1 LREQR
6 VFALSL
12 KQRIRR
18 KRYSQVLYRGRPK
31 KEMDLAAICT
41 TPYAETL
48 FKEKDGEHK
57 PFPVLMTFHEQPV
70 RE

>member
-1 LREQR
+1 
-6 VFALSL
+6 
-12 KQRIRR
+12 
-18 KRYSQVLYRGRPK
+18 
-31 KEMDLAAICT
+31 MDLAAICT